1 MGYLNASWQ
10 AEPETKGVE
19 PVLLPGGEIVEP
31 VNIPPEW
38 RGNLGASYSGWRF
51 FASGVVNYQAEAFWT
66 DVLDSRFWGP
76 TDAFTSVDLTGG
88 VHLAGDRVTLSV
100 SGHNIFDAEVQ
111 QHIFGDI
118 IGRKF
123 IGRVILRF

>member
-1 MGYLNASWQ
+1 MLSSGQ
-10 AEPETKGVE
+10 
-19 PVLLPGGEIVEP
+19 IVEA

-38 RGNLGASYSGWRF
+38 RGNAGASYSGRLF

-76 TDAFTSVDLTGG
+76 TEAFTSVDVTGG
-88 VHLAGDRVTLSV
+88 VYLAGDLVTLSV
-100 SGHNIFDAEVQ
+100 SGHNIFDADVQ